1 MDANGIRERKSH
13 DTRTEIAIAKAH
25 GKSKALN
32 EPEVVASQEEE
43 DVLTKLSALAN
54 KRSPDLLDRVLS
66 TARQHL
72 GMEVAFVSEYAEGKT
87 VFRSLEG
94 DAESFKF
101 REGVGTPLEASFC
114 RRVIEGRIPSV
125 VADAEE
131 DEEVRDL
138 GVRHAADIG
147 SYVGVPLQFSD
158 GRLYGTICCMSHSAD
173 PSLRQRDAQFMNVL
187 ARFVAEHIEREEAE
201 SERRRLAVNAAG
213 ASALLTALEA
223 RDGYTGNHSE
233 AVVALSVK
241 VARRLGL
248 SEEEVAEIEQTAL
261 LHDVGKIGV
270 PDSVLNK
277 PGPLDEGEWEEMR
290 QHPAIGGRIV
300 ASTEGI
306 SHLAPSIRAEHER
319 WDGKGYPDGL
329 KGEEIPLASRI
340 VFACDAFHAMTSDR
354 PYRKA
359 MGTRAA
365 MDELERNVGTQFC
378 PRTIPALLEVIDQA
392 RIVT

>member
-1 MDANGIRERKSH
+1 M
-13 DTRTEIAIAKAH
+13 
-25 GKSKALN
+25 N
-32 EPEVVASQEEE
+32 EPEVASQQE
-43 DVLTKLSALAN
+43 DALSKLSTLAN
-54 KRSPDLLDRVLS
+54 QHSPDLLAKVLS
-66 TARQHL
+66 TARQQL

-125 VADAEE
+125 VANAEE

-138 GVRHAADIG
+138 GVRRDADIN
-147 SYVGVPLQFSD
+147 SYVGVPLRLSD
-158 GRLYGTICCMSHSAD
+158 GRLYGTICCMSHSVD
-173 PSLRQRDAQFMNVL
+173 PSLRQRDAEFMNVL

-201 SERRRLAVNAAG
+201 FERRRLAVRATGAG
-213 ASALLTALEA
+213 ALLAALEA

-233 AVVALSVK
+233 AVVDLSVK

-248 SEEEVAEIEQTAL
+248 SEEEVAEIEQVAI
-261 LHDVGKIGV
+261 LHDVGKIGI

-277 PGPLDEGEWEEMR
+277 PGPLGEGEWEQMR

-306 SHLAPSIRAEHER
+306 AHLAPAIRAEHER
-319 WDGKGYPDGL
+319 WDGEGYPEGL
-329 KGEEIPLASRI
+329 QGKEIPLASRI

-354 PYRKA
+354 PYREA
-359 MGTRAA
+359 MGPRAA
-365 MDELERNVGTQFC
+365 IEELERNTGTQFC
-378 PRTIPALLEVIDQA
+378 PRTISALLDVIDYS
-392 RIVT
+392 RMVT